1 VLLTKEI
8 FTKKNKQW
16 KTALCYL
23 QNMAIDFVSSM
34 PDWKD
39 EKNNKSKM
47 AAFTSLNA
55 LARAAIKGSDLD
67 QMELKKWEER
77 LSGYEAFKLTVED
90 IQRML

>member
-1 VLLTKEI
+1 
-8 FTKKNKQW
+8 
-16 KTALCYL
+16 
-23 QNMAIDFVSSM
+23 MAIDFVSNM

-39 EKNNKSKM
+39 EKNNKSKK

-77 LSGYEAFKLTVED
+77 LSRYEAFKTTVED
-90 IQRML
+90 IQKMLE